1 VVPSAVVQR
10 LHVVGITDDR
20 EGLVLSARRGTK
32 SGGWTVPVDADFE
45 EAVAELLKER
55 GAEAEPRIPRAESQ
69 LSVREMQQRLRAG
82 QSIKQVAR
90 AAGVHEEWV
99 ERFAVPVQAEQQQVV
114 RRAHQ
119 LSLVKAR
126 NGGTSGQHLGMS
138 VWWNLLDRSVNL
150 PGDEWDAGWSAY
162 LIRDNVWVVR
172 FEYDARKRHQVAEW
186 EVDLKTGVITSRN
199 RHGTDLGF
207 IEPGRR
213 RRPSPPPPIAGGLLT
228 RAAPAEAPKPKLF
241 PEPEIVDE
249 PVAPKKKAVAKKKVA
264 PKKLPAT
271 RKKVPLKR
279 APAPARARRR

>member
-1 VVPSAVVQR
+1 VQR

-20 EGLVLSARRGTK
+20 EGLILSARPGTK
-32 SGGWTVPVDADFE
+32 SGGWSVAVDADFE

-55 GAEAEPRIPRAESQ
+55 GAEAESRIPRAESQ

-90 AAGVHEEWV
+90 AAGVHDEWV

-114 RRAHQ
+114 RQAHE

-126 NGGTSGQHLGMS
+126 HGGTSGQHLGMS

-150 PGDEWDAGWSAY
+150 PGDEWDQGWSAY

-186 EVDLKTGVITSRN
+186 EVDLKTGVVTSRN

-213 RRPSPPPPIAGGLLT
+213 RRPSPPPPIAGGMLT
-228 RAAPAEAPKPKLF
+228 RAAPVEAPKPKPL
-241 PEPEIVDE
+241 PEPEEVDE
-249 PVAPKKKAVAKKKVA
+249 PAAPKKKAVAQKKAVAKKKA
-264 PKKLPAT
+264 PQKLPAT